1 MFLNTL
7 LSQHNMSVYQLAKT
21 SHLPYTTV
29 NDICTGKTQLK
40 KCNAETV
47 YRIAQAFHI
56 SMEELLAPSFASRNS
71 FENFKSAICQRLKE
85 LGDTDFIIDTLESQA
100 IRNYYE
106 KQWYPESFYLLAMLD
121 YISRINNVP
130 LCSDYDDLRQYS
142 LEKPLYPAGILSLST
157 ALKKESIKKQALQQA
172 IPEFI
177 RFNIVENE
185 VRNVV

>member
-71 FENFKSAICQRLKE
+71 FENFKSNGIPKASIFWLCWIISVVSTMFPCAVIMMICGSIPWKNP
-85 LGDTDFIIDTLESQA
+85 FIP
-100 IRNYYE
+100 
-106 KQWYPESFYLLAMLD
+106 PESYLC
-121 YISRINNVP
+121 P
-130 LCSDYDDLRQYS
+130 LH
-142 LEKPLYPAGILSLST
+142 
-157 ALKKESIKKQALQQA
+157 
-172 IPEFI
+172 
-177 RFNIVENE
+177 
-185 VRNVV
+185 